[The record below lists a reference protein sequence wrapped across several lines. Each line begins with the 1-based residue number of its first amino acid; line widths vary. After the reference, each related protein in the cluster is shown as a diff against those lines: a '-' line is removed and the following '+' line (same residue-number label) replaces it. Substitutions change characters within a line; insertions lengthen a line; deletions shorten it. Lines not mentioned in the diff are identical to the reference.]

1 MTALPRWLSGK
12 EFDYQCRRHR
22 NRGFSPWVR
31 KIPWRRKRQP
41 AQVFVPGEVHGQRD
55 LASYSPWVLKA
66 PDPTEHACIQAME
79 APPKLENSGR
89 EASELSLL
97 LTVRLGLNRHIRTA
111 GFGVSKD
118 TIDPQCL
125 SASQL
130 SSSPRAMASHS
141 GSTRRQGNY
150 SGSSLPGLTGKEELL
165 VTAQYSPDA
174 QLEPVG

>member
-97 LTVRLGLNRHIRTA
+97 LTVRLGLNHHIRTA

-118 TIDPQCL
+118 TIDPP
-125 SASQL
+125 SASLPL
-130 SSSPRAMASHS
+130 SSAPLPV
-141 GSTRRQGNY
+141 RRPHTQAPLGD
-150 SGSSLPGLTGKEELL
+150 K
-165 VTAQYSPDA
+165 VTTAAPAFQA
-174 QLEPVG
+174 